1 MEEIWKDIKIEKNGI
16 VHDYTGLYQVSNK
29 GRVRAL
35 NYRRTGKIKVISQG
49 TNRGYYRVQLHKNGE
64 RNDFQVQRLVAT
76 AFIPNPEN
84 KPEVNHINENKLD
97 NRVENLEWTTH
108 EENVNHGTRNNRISQ
123 SHKNRF
129 INKEKKVD

>member
-1 MEEIWKDIKIEKNGI
+1 MEEIWQDIVIEKNGI

-29 GRVRAL
+29 GRVRSL
-35 NYRRTGKIKVISQG
+35 RRGKIISQG
-49 TNRGYYRVQLHKNGE
+49 TNRGYYRVQLYKNGE

-97 NRVENLEWTTH
+97 NRVENLEWVTH

-123 SHKNRF
+123 AHKDRYN
-129 INKEKKVD
+129 NKLKKVD